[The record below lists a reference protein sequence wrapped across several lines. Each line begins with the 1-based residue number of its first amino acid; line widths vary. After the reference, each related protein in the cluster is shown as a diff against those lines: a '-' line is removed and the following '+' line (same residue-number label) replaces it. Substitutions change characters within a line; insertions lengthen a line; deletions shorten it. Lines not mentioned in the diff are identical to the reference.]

1 MKPLFVRE
9 LSGPERHALQTGL
22 RSSDGFT
29 VRRCHI
35 LLASARGD
43 TTTVIAQAV
52 GCSPQAVRNVLRAF
66 ETRGLAVVAMQ
77 SRRPHT
83 AVKLFDAERRQRL
96 KALLHQSPRQ
106 FGKARSTWTLAL
118 AAEVCVEQ
126 GVTAER
132 VSLETIR
139 DALKRLGVGWR
150 RAKTWITS
158 PDPQASGWGS
168 AGGERRLGSPARTR
182 KTRSKKWRDR
192 LISLATR
199 HPDWV
204 VGYADEV
211 WWSRLA
217 QPAMHAWGE
226 TLRLETKAR
235 AKDDPQPKA
244 LACYGLLRTDQDRVL
259 LRFVEGRPV
268 SRVTTEFLAWA
279 AHTLAKDGK
288 RVWVLVWDNAAWHVS
303 RAVQAWIG
311 THNRTV
317 KRTGGVRILVCRLP
331 VKSPWLNPI
340 EPRWLHGKRAI
351 VEPDQTL
358 AAHELMDRVHQD
370 FGCERREPRRQH
382 GL

>member
-9 LSGPERHALQTGL
+9 LSGPERHALQAGL

-29 VRRCHI
+29 VRRCLI

-43 TTTVIAQAV
+43 TAPVIAKAI

-66 ETRGLAVVAMQ
+66 ETRGLAVLAMQ
-77 SRRPHT
+77 SRRPH
-83 AVKLFDAERRQRL
+83 AAAKIFDAERSGRL

-118 AAEVCVEQ
+118 AAEVCLEQ

-132 VSLETIR
+132 VSLNHPRRPQAAGGGLAAGEKVDHQPGPTIR
-139 DALKRLGVGWR
+139 AQKN
-150 RAKTWITS
+150 
-158 PDPQASGWGS
+158 
-168 AGGERRLGSPARTR
+168 
-182 KTRSKKWRDR
+182 WRDR
-192 LISLATR
+192 LIALAAR

-226 TLRLETKAR
+226 TLRLQAKAR

-268 SRVTTEFLAWA
+268 SSLTTTFLAWVA
-279 AHTLAKDGK
+279 QSLAKECK
-288 RVWVLVWDNAAWHVS
+288 RVWVLVWDNAAWHVR
-303 RAVQAWIG
+303 RAVQAWIRM
-311 THNRTV
+311 HNRTV
-317 KRTGGVRILVCRLP
+317 KRTGGGRILVCRVP
-331 VKSPWLNPI
+331 GKNPPLHPI
-340 EPRWLHGKRAI
+340 QPHWVHGKRAI
-351 VEPDQTL
+351 VEPERTL
-358 AAHELMDRVHQD
+358 TAHELMDRVHQH
-370 FGCERREPRRQH
+370 FRCERLEPLHQH
-382 GL
+382 VL